1 MNDEQLPG
9 DEGSPEDEPEVDDAD
24 LPSDEEEDAEQPAD
38 DSVTPVDPDSVE
50 GAG

>member
-1 MNDEQLPG
+1 MKDEQLPG
-9 DEGSPEDEPEVDDAD
+9 DDGSSENEPEVDDAD
-24 LPSDEEEDAEQPAD
+24 LPSDEEEDAEPPAD

>member
-1 MNDEQLPG
+1 MNDEELLG

-24 LPSDEEEDAEQPAD
+24 LPSDEEEDAEPPAD

-50 GAG
+50 GAR